1 MFNLGRCGGQWCYI
15 CLAPWAEIIRTG
27 NHLHAVTCLYHPSRR
42 VGNDEG
48 VAAVNLARMTELV
61 RGEGEQAT
69 PPAPEVDGPV
79 GSAQEP
85 DPRPV
90 AQEAPR
96 EELSSLETDARPL
109 PTHLA
114 PVLGASGSQFIT
126 NGVGEVRVE
135 ERNLWDQAPGVLS
148 GFMQRGSYF

>member
-27 NHLHAVTCLYHPSRR
+27 NHLHAVTCFYHPSSRA
-42 VGNDEG
+42 GNDEG
-48 VAAVNLARMTELV
+48 VAAVNLARMMELV
-61 RGEGEQAT
+61 RGAGEPAT
-69 PPAPEVDGPV
+69 PPSPEVGRAVGP
-79 GSAQEP
+79 AREP

-96 EELSSLETDARPL
+96 EELSSPEADARPS

-114 PVLGASGSQFIT
+114 PVSGASRSQFIT

-135 ERNLWDQAPGVLS
+135 ERNL
-148 GFMQRGSYF
+148 